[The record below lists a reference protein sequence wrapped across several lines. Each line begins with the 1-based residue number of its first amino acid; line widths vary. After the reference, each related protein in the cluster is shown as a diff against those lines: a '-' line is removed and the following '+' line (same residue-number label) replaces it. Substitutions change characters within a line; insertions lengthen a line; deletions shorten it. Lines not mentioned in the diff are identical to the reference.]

1 MCYNLRPRNRRMDEQ
16 IQIDSAT
23 PAANL
28 WRGLFFGVLAGVTY
42 GLNPAFA
49 LPLYARGFSP
59 DSVLCYRYALGAL
72 LLGLGMAA
80 MRRPFAI
87 TWREALVVAPLGIL
101 FSLSS
106 LFLYL
111 AYVRMNAGIASTLL
125 FLYPLMTAVLAALCF
140 HERLTALTAVAFA
153 LAFGGVALL
162 AKDADGRPIDFIGV
176 LEVVASSF
184 SYALYLVGVQHSRL
198 KEMSADKLTF
208 YALIAGLFVYAVR
221 LDGFTELKLI
231 DSGTAALFAVLIALV
246 PTVLSLVFTALAIH
260 GIGATR
266 TALLGAF
273 EPLTAVVVSLLFFGE
288 RLTPRLACGIVLIL
302 VSAMLV
308 IRRRPSA

>member
-1 MCYNLRPRNRRMDEQ
+1 MYSVSQDNGPTV
-16 IQIDSAT
+16 S
-23 PAANL
+23 NL
-28 WRGLFFGVLAGVTY
+28 WRGLFFGALAGVTY

-72 LLGLGMAA
+72 LLGLGMVV
-80 MRRPFAI
+80 MRRSFAI
-87 TWREALVVAPLGIL
+87 TVREALVVAPLGIL

-125 FLYPLMTAVLAALCF
+125 FLYPLLTAVLSALCF
-140 HERLTALTAVAFA
+140 HERLTTMTAVAFA

-162 AKDADGRPIDFIGV
+162 AKDADGRPIDLVGV
-176 LEVVASSF
+176 AEVVASSAT
-184 SYALYLVGVQHSRL
+184 YAVYLVGVQHSRL
-198 KEMSADKLTF
+198 KAVPADRLTF
-208 YALIAGLFVYAVR
+208 YSLLAGTLVYAVR
-221 LDGFTELKLI
+221 LDGFTMLKPVDTAVAGMFIVLVALI
-231 DSGTAALFAVLIALV
+231 

-308 IRRRPSA
+308 IRRRPSG